1 MMSSFS
7 KRVTVR
13 IISFSAAAALLLA
26 GAGMGGYKLISRYRD
41 SSEYRYQLAL
51 NNLSDYVSNI
61 KTSVMML
68 GVIDAM
74 SPRTSIVSCKGKFHF
89 SFSSHFDFH
98 KPMRRSRSS
107 CHFYRQEIPSIKW
120 RGATSLGKGCRP

>member
-26 GAGMGGYKLISRYRD
+26 GAGMGGYKLISRYRN

-61 KTSVMML
+61 KTSL
-68 GVIDAM
+68 E
-74 SPRTSIVSCKGKFHF
+74 KLHEL
-89 SFSSHFDFH
+89 
-98 KPMRRSRSS
+98 
-107 CHFYRQEIPSIKW
+107 YLEE
-120 RGATSLGKGCRP
+120 